1 MCRVD
6 VHGGLAEQQ
15 RSAREEQAHGHQQ
28 GNEKGVGGGHGGGR
42 EGGGGR
48 YLHIQCPA
56 PDGLELSGREWGI
69 ERIGAERREEN
80 GEEERGRE
88 EWERREVEE

>member
-1 MCRVD
+1 MNKYGLCLVDNHFYTTYIKYAMCRVD

-56 PDGLELSGREWGI
+56 PDGLE
-69 ERIGAERREEN
+69 
-80 GEEERGRE
+80 
-88 EWERREVEE
+88 